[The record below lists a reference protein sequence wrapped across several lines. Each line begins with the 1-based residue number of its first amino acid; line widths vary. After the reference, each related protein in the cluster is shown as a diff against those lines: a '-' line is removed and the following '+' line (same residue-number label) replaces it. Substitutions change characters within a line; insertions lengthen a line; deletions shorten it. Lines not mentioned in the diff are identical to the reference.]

1 MVFDVYI
8 CIRWCACPLSLAACV
23 YYIQR
28 LFLNA
33 LVLERKHRDAKEC
46 ARSIPLNI
54 DYDGALTKKLMLR
67 QARGLAEQVSRPST
81 GLEQEREL
89 GHGLLHAELHKT
101 FPALAPQGV
110 WLSARGCTGG
120 MEVFSGDC
128 VAVAVN
134 NAENI
139 GLVKQM
145 VRVGS
150 ECYVICQKCLRVAM
164 SPAEG
169 APVASRWRRTAVL
182 QLFSMQAILARCS
195 FLAQGEE
202 LVVLRRC

>member
-1 MVFDVYI
+1 M
-8 CIRWCACPLSLAACV
+8 

-46 ARSIPLNI
+46 ARSLPLNI

-67 QARGLAEQVSRPST
+67 QAHGLAELVSKPST

-89 GHGLLHAELHKT
+89 GHGLLHAELHRI

-110 WLSARGCTGG
+110 WLSARGCTAG
-120 MEVFSGDC
+120 MEVYSGDC

-134 NAENI
+134 NAEDI
-139 GLVKQM
+139 CFVKQM
-145 VRVGS
+145 ARVGG
-150 ECYVICQKCLRVAM
+150 ECYVICQTCLRVAM

-182 QLFSMQAILARCS
+182 QLFPLRAIIARCS
-195 FLAQGEE
+195 FLPQGEE